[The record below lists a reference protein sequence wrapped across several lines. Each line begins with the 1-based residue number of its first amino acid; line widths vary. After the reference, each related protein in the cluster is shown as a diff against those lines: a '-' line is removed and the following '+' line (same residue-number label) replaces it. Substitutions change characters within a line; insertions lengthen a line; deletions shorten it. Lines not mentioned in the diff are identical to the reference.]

1 MTYEELIA
9 KKAFNR
15 IDSGFMPESL
25 NANLKPHQAAIV
37 KWACQRGRAAIFADT
52 GLGKSFMQLEWA
64 NQVSQRTDKPV
75 ILFAPLAVGKQT
87 EGEANKFGITS
98 KAKYMRKFD
107 GVHRIVVTNYEMI
120 DNFNPSD
127 FAGIVLDESSIL
139 KGQSSQY
146 RKKLTDFAANIP
158 YRLSCTATP
167 SPNDFMELGTQ
178 AEFLGIM
185 SQSEM
190 LAMFFTHDG
199 SETQKW
205 RLKGHGASRF
215 WDWLATWSVV
225 ISSPSDLGFDG
236 KEYELPPLTIHDVIL
251 PSDSGD
257 QLFAEVAQGLGA
269 AREAK
274 RGSIEKRCMALA
286 RLVNSTDDDWLIWG
300 ELNAETDLL
309 TSLIENSIQVQ
320 GSDKIEDKED
330 RLIGFA
336 EGRYHRLVS
345 KSSIC
350 GFGMNWQRTNKMAFV
365 GPTYS
370 FEQFYQ
376 AVRRQWRFG
385 QTKPVDVY
393 VFMTEAETGIHSAM
407 LAKMENDKLMRRE
420 MIKVMGDAMRREIT
434 GATKTITDYQPSVK
448 AKRPSFL

>member
-15 IDSGFMPESL
+15 VEAGFAPASM
-25 NANLKPHQAAIV
+25 NANLKPHQHAIV
-37 KWACQRGRAAIFADT
+37 NWACQRGRAAIFADT
-52 GLGKSFMQLEWA
+52 GLGKSLMQLEWA
-64 NQVSQRTDKPV
+64 NQVSQHTGKPV
-75 ILFAPLAVGKQT
+75 IVFAPLAVGKQT
-87 EGEANKFGITS
+87 EGESSKFGITS
-98 KAKYMRKFD
+98 KAKYMRQFD

-139 KGQSSQY
+139 KGQSGAY
-146 RKKLTDFAANIP
+146 RKKLTDFAYDIP

-185 SQSEM
+185 SQAEM

-205 RLKGHGASRF
+205 RLKGHGASKF

-236 KEYELPPLTIHDVIL
+236 KEYELPPLTIHEVIL
-251 PSDSGD
+251 PSDSSNT
-257 QLFAEVAQGLGA
+257 LIANVAQGLGA
-269 AREAK
+269 ARDAK
-274 RGSIEKRCMALA
+274 RSSIERRVKACADLINA
-286 RLVNSTDDDWLIWG
+286 TNDDWLIWG

-309 TSLIENSIQVQ
+309 ASLIDSAVQVQ
-320 GSDKIEDKED
+320 GADKIEDKED
-330 RLIGFA
+330 RLIGFS
-336 EGRYHRLVS
+336 EGRYRRLIS
-345 KSSIC
+345 KASIC
-350 GFGMNWQRTNKMAFV
+350 GFGLNWQHTNKMAFV

-393 VFMTEAETGIHSAM
+393 VFMTEEETGIHSAM
-407 LAKMENDKLMRRE
+407 LSKMDNDKLMRRE
-420 MIKVMGDAMRREIT
+420 MINVMGDAMRKEIS
-434 GATKTITDYQPSVK
+434 GATKTITDYQPAIK
-448 AKRPSFL
+448 AKRPAFI